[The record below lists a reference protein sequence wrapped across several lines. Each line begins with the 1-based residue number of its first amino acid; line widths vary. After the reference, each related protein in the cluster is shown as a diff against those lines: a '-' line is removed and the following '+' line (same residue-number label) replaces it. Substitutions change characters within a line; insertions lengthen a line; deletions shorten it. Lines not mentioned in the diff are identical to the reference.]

1 MWLIPK
7 TNWTKDDYFNIEDF
21 NRIKNNLIH
30 LRELAI
36 KLYKE
41 FTIEVVGADKTYSDF
56 LYADEINKLENN
68 IEVINAKT
76 VNGSY
81 GTKKTFVTNGPTMTF
96 EDLNRWERAMLDI
109 YNKLI
114 NEYNGRRSFQ
124 WNFGARGGL

>member
-1 MWLIPK
+1 MWLEPK
-7 TNWTKDDYFNIEDF
+7 TNWTKNDYFNVEDY
-21 NRIKNNLIH
+21 NRIKNNLIF

-41 FTIEVVGADKTYSDF
+41 FAIEDLGLNKTYSDF

-68 IEVINAKT
+68 IEVINAQT

-81 GTKKTFVTNGPTMTF
+81 GTKKSFVINGPTMTF
-96 EDLNRWERAMLDI
+96 EDLNRWEKAISDI

-114 NEYNGRRSFQ
+114 NEYDGRRSFR
-124 WNFGARGGL
+124 WNFGKRGGL